1 MPKPVFGAM
10 EAGGTKF
17 VCAVGSG
24 PEDLRAEIRFPT
36 TTPDETLGRAIA
48 FFREQQARG
57 PLAAIGAASFGPV
70 DLHPDSPYFGYI
82 TTTPKAGW
90 QQTDIAGRLRRSLG
104 IQVAFDNDVN
114 AAALGE
120 HRWGAGRGL
129 DSLVYFT
136 IGTGIGAGVITG
148 GRIIHGLVHPEIGH
162 IPMPRDP
169 GKDAFAGCCPF
180 HGDCLEGLACGPAIA
195 ARWGASAD
203 ELPPGH
209 PAWEI
214 EAGYLAWA
222 VTSCIYV
229 ISPQRVILGGGVM
242 QQEHLFPLIRGLVKK
257 QLNGYVQSS
266 AILDRIDEFIV
277 PPALGNRSGV
287 LGAVALA
294 RGLAAKNG

>member
-1 MPKPVFGAM
+1 MPTPVFGAM

-24 PEDLRAEIRFPT
+24 PDDLHAECRFPT
-36 TTPDETLGRAIA
+36 TTPDETVGRAIS
-48 FFREQQARG
+48 FFREQHARE
-57 PLAAIGAASFGPV
+57 PLAAIGAAAFGPV
-70 DLHPDSPYFGYI
+70 DLHADSSHFGYI

-90 QQTDIAGRLRRSLG
+90 QQTDIAGRLHRSLG
-104 IQVAFDNDVN
+104 IPVAFDNDVN

-120 HRWGAGRGL
+120 HRWGAGQGL
-129 DSLVYFT
+129 DSVVYFT
-136 IGTGIGAGVITG
+136 IGTGIGAGVIAG
-148 GRIIHGLVHPEIGH
+148 GRLIHGLVHPEIGH
-162 IPMPRDP
+162 IPVPRDP
-169 GKDAFAGCCPF
+169 MRDAYAGCCPF

-195 ARWGASAD
+195 ARWGAAAD

-209 PAWEI
+209 PAWKI

-222 VTSCIYV
+222 VTSCVYMF
-229 ISPQRVILGGGVM
+229 SPQRVILGGGVM
-242 QQEHLFPLIRGLVKK
+242 QQEHLFPLIRSLVKK
-257 QLNGYVQSS
+257 QLNGYVQSP

-294 RGLAAKNG
+294 QDWAAKNG